1 MSTTFKRFAIV
12 GGGNIGGIVAR
23 ELLKKNLAVTI
34 LTRDD
39 TKASLQEFKKNGATL
54 AKVDYE
60 NRESLKNALMGVEA
74 VVSAVGP
81 MSMSTQIE
89 VVYAAKEAGVELFAP
104 SEYGVYV
111 TEGPNTP
118 KGVVQSLLKKVDL
131 PYTIFYAG
139 IFYEFAPIAFGHKYS
154 EGKMDVVGDGKTQ
167 FSLTAANDVGELVAQ
182 VVSTVPK
189 RDLKWAKVPFEGDR
203 KSPLE
208 IAALAQKKMGKE
220 MELTFVDY
228 EKNKANYL
236 TDFASFLSTLAT
248 DGLAVTGTNQEVAAA
263 RAKFYPNWKPT
274 PYDAFIANK

>member
-1 MSTTFKRFAIV
+1 MFSIR
-12 GGGNIGGIVAR
+12 
-23 ELLKKNLAVTI
+23 
-34 LTRDD
+34 
-39 TKASLQEFKKNGATL
+39 Q
-54 AKVDYE
+54 
-60 NRESLKNALMGVEA
+60 
-74 VVSAVGP
+74 
-81 MSMSTQIE
+81 
-89 VVYAAKEAGVELFAP
+89 
-104 SEYGVYV
+104 YGVHV

-208 IAALAQKKMGKE
+208 IAALAQKKLGKE

-274 PYDAFIANK
+274 PYEAFIANK

>member
-104 SEYGVYV
+104 SE
-111 TEGPNTP
+111 
-118 KGVVQSLLKKVDL
+118 SLLKKVDL

-182 VVSTVPK
+182 VVSTVSK
-189 RDLKWAKVPFEGDR
+189 RDLKWA
-203 KSPLE
+203 
-208 IAALAQKKMGKE
+208 KE